1 MIMLGNA
8 LTEPSIITS
17 WPLTPGAGGG
27 PGANPTVVG
36 TMEIDVRI
44 ALEQDPNPIDVRY
57 YIVSTA
63 TGARVLREEGA
74 NWIGGETQSSI
85 AVDVA
90 GDAAKEIIATTP
102 ANTLKCMYRN
112 GQVVWTK
119 TYGAYD
125 MVGCPSLYD
134 LDGDGK
140 YEVAFGR
147 WASGG
152 TDQLIVVNAEDGTV
166 SMTVPLEL
174 STAQGHD
181 HPHVIGDADN
191 DGAVEIVLLEPPQR
205 KIYSISS
212 TGVVEWQATLP
223 SAAGKQSPIIGDFDA
238 DGEVEVA
245 EVTDNGRVC
254 YLSGSTGSL
263 ERTVVAGLTVSAS
276 LVAADINQDGY
287 LEVIVTGVGTGLVAI
302 DRYGNKQ
309 AWSAAPSQSRIAT
322 PAIADLDGDGWPE
335 VVAVDDALRVFEWS
349 GQIFT
354 RAPGS
359 GWANLGNSPVIFD
372 SDGDG
377 LLDIVYFMTSSS
389 SARLYRVS
397 TTTSSS
403 QKKWM
408 TYKNDFL
415 RTDIYRSDTYGV
427 NPDLTLSNKNWSYG
441 APSRG
446 SVAYKDFSITNVGKA
461 TLQGSCSGQAKIS
474 VNDTSFF
481 SINPGLSKGFR
492 AYFDT
497 STQGVQTGFL
507 IVGTNDPDEP
517 KLNIT
522 CTANVTQPLHDI
534 AAYAMHIPSQVNPNY
549 VPSVVCEFRNLGAF
563 RETSIASNLTIN
575 GILCSPLTSSTFNL
589 NPGQAINVTF
599 RWDRTNPSLDGEGTF
614 VLVTA
619 AQNANITEEGDKLN
633 NRLTKNV
640 EVKFPIL
647 VNSATSWIRNNL
659 TTYSPTDTF
668 TEGDVMNLKVV
679 LTNQYSVPV
688 TMLPL
693 VDVVDATG
701 APLSAYFSAG
711 AEVTLAAGQEYT
723 FWVGWRLGMPIS
735 STTKYNATVYVYDR
749 WGGGVKI
756 LARPFVH
763 AFWVQNS

>member
-415 RTDIYRSDTYGV
+415 RTGIYGSDTYGV

-507 IVGTNDPDEP
+507 IIGTNDPDEP